1 MQNVSFFARKNL
13 LADNAP
19 LNTLNTVSTALSK
32 SFAESPKY
40 IRCLKKFT
48 KLHIFQKKMFFTQK
62 FLLGFQSVV
71 LRTCREALMKRGESI
86 GSMLENGKWNKIFEK
101 NIFSD
106 SFLPD
111 TLNSVLTVLPN
122 FSQWIF
128 CSFSHG
134 TKSYK
139 VYPFTSFTFSQN
151 ILLEEYIQVSTT
163 LLHFPDKIPK
173 NFAESLK
180 RGKKWNNSQKSFF
193 PDNLSLDTLNAVLKT
208 PRKFSSRSPKNLN
221 QSPKNSSKSF
231 FHKRFPSKCL
241 CGHVKCTFGSPTSV
255 ILSKVQSCFGQSTK
269 KIVKLCLF
277 RKFNFPKSV
286 LPATLNAIL
295 KNLTE
300 NFAGNPK
307 ASRKPKKVRKLPNF
321 RSFFDGNVC
330 LDFQNVV
337 STIHPQYF
345 SEETGNNSLNVENW

>member
-1 MQNVSFFARKNL
+1 MSQKNYKTTHFSKKNVFPTKSFVGFSEYSCENLPRSSNEERIIDWLNVGKLQMKQIIRKKNFFPIVFFRTRWILFWQCCQIFPNEFFAVFPMVRRAIKCILLHHSPFLKIFFWRSIFKFRQPCFIFPIKSQKILLKVWKEAKNEIIHKNL
-13 LADNAP
+13 
-19 LNTLNTVSTALSK
+19 
-32 SFAESPKY
+32 
-40 IRCLKKFT
+40 
-48 KLHIFQKKMFFTQK
+48 
-62 FLLGFQSVV
+62 
-71 LRTCREALMKRGESI
+71 
-86 GSMLENGKWNKIFEK
+86 
-101 NIFSD
+101 
-106 SFLPD
+106 
-111 TLNSVLTVLPN
+111 
-122 FSQWIF
+122 
-128 CSFSHG
+128 
-134 TKSYK
+134 
-139 VYPFTSFTFSQN
+139 
-151 ILLEEYIQVSTT
+151 
-163 LLHFPDKIPK
+163 
-173 NFAESLK
+173 
-180 RGKKWNNSQKSFF
+180 FF

-321 RSFFDGNVC
+321 RSFFWWKRLFG
-330 LDFQNVV
+330 
-337 STIHPQYF
+337 F
-345 SEETGNNSLNVENW
+345 SECSFDNPPAIFQWRDRKQLAQCRKLVNETD